1 MSKRQFIIYDL
12 EATCWRSPKPR
23 QVEIIEIGAVRV
35 NEDLEIVNE
44 FSEFV
49 RPILHPQIDRF
60 CTKLTSITQDDIED
74 ADNFDVVIN
83 KFEDWMGYSS
93 TRTALFSWG
102 EFDHRQFVLDARLHN
117 LEFEWLK
124 YWACLQRHY
133 SKYKGSKNQ
142 IGLKNALSLEGLD
155 FNGTQHRA
163 IADARNMAELF
174 IKIAKPLNII

>member
-35 NEDLEIVNE
+35 NEDLEIVDE

-60 CTKLTSITQDDIED
+60 CTKLTSITQDDVED
-74 ADNFDVVIN
+74 ADNFDLVIR
-83 KFEDWMGYSS
+83 KFEVWMGYSS

-142 IGLKNALSLEGLD
+142 IGLKNALSLEGLN